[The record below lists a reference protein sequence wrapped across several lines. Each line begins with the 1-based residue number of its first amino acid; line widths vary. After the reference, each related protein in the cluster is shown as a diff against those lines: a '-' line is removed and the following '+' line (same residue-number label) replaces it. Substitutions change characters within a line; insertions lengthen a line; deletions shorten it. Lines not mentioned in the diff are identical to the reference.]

1 MEGVIN
7 KDVSNG
13 GSYHVFSRA
22 TAIFLQTTITEKR
35 LMHFAPLQLRYSS
48 HRYGPIENIDI
59 DGHLVKIFSSF
70 YIWTNLDY
78 R

>member
-13 GSYHVFSRA
+13 ESYHVFSRA
-22 TAIFLQTTITEKR
+22 TVIFLETTITEER
-35 LMHFAPLQLRYSS
+35 LMHFTPLQLRYSS

-59 DGHLVKIFSSF
+59 DGPLVKVFSSF
-70 YIWTNLDY
+70 YIWTNLEL
-78 R
+78 